1 MRLVARSSILGAPQE
16 LTDISKLA
24 IDNITYI
31 ADYKGLL
38 QRPDQVVLCA
48 RPISTAKQEPKADGG
63 GLNNDGGLYFIYPD
77 DLKTAGASK
86 VMRRAQI

>member
-1 MRLVARSSILGAPQE
+1 M
-16 LTDISKLA
+16 SKLA
-24 IDNITYI
+24 VDNITYT

-48 RPISTAKQEPKADGG
+48 RPTSTAKQESKEGSG
-63 GLNNDGGLYFIYPD
+63 GLNNDAGLYLIYPD
-77 DLKTAGASK
+77 PESTDTSK